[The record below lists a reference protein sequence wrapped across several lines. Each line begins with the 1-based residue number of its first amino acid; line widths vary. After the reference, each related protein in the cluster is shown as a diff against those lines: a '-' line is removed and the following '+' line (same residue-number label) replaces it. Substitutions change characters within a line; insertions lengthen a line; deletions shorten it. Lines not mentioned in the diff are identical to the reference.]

1 MGSKKI
7 GVIGAGIAGLT
18 AGLLLTKKGFN
29 VEIFE
34 KEKIIGGRALTI
46 NLSTLSISDYRK
58 LLSDFKMFIPFSNPD
73 LEDIFSKK
81 LFDGYKFDLGYH
93 AIGGGDMS
101 NINLI
106 LKKFNEHVDFLES
119 YVGFIREDG
128 YDYPFLS
135 KLDKLKILPNIMR
148 LLLVREKTLQKMD
161 SIPITE
167 TIERYGH
174 GKMKLILEV
183 FSRSITTVN
192 DLSRISTGEMIRAQ
206 RNLYRGSKPVGYPIN
221 GLIAIHDKI
230 ADLIG
235 KQGGKIH
242 LDSTVENIVIEDNKV
257 KGITVNG
264 VFHPYDIVV
273 FTLPPQN
280 LSSFASENIFPDEY
294 VKTLKSL
301 TATGSLCAYYALDK
315 MDSNLV
321 GKTFHFIERD
331 IGVEGND
338 AVGMIDFMTASPK
351 SKLSP
356 RDYYLIQSYIICT
369 PEEAK
374 DKKILEKLKTLLDEN
389 LARLLPDYENH
400 LKWAIY
406 PAIWHLDGVAKTI
419 DNIKPSISTPIENL
433 YLIGDGV
440 KATGIGFNCAVNSAK
455 LLYNSLIQ

>member
-1 MGSKKI
+1 MDSKKI
-7 GVIGAGIAGLT
+7 CIIGGGIAGLT
-18 AGLLLTKKGFN
+18 AGLLLTKRGFN
-29 VEIFE
+29 VDIFE
-34 KEKIIGGRALTI
+34 KEKILGGRALTVTP
-46 NLSTLSISDYRK
+46 STISLADYRK
-58 LLSDFKMFIPFSNPD
+58 LLSDFKMFIPFSTPS
-73 LEDIFSKK
+73 LEDIFSKN
-81 LFDGYKFDLGYH
+81 LLEGYKIDLGYH

-106 LKKFNEHVDFLES
+106 LKDFNEHVKFLES

-148 LLLVREKTLQKMD
+148 LLLAREKTLKQMD
-161 SIPITE
+161 TIPITE

-221 GLIAIHDKI
+221 GLRAIHDKL
-230 ADLIG
+230 AYLID
-235 KQGGKIH
+235 KQKGRIH
-242 LDSTVENIVIEDNKV
+242 LNSMVENIIIEDNKV
-257 KGITVNG
+257 RGVN
-264 VFHPYDIVV
+264 VDEDFHPYDIVV
-273 FTLPPQN
+273 FTPPPQN
-280 LSSFASENIFPDEY
+280 LFSFIREDFFPKKY

-315 MDSNLV
+315 IDSKLV

-331 IGVEGND
+331 IGIEGND
-338 AVGMIDFMTASPK
+338 AVGMIDFMTASPD
-351 SKLSP
+351 SNLSP
-356 RDYYLIQSYIICT
+356 RNHYLIQSYIICT

-374 DKKILEKLKTLLDEN
+374 DKKILERLKDLLDKN
-389 LARLLPDYENH
+389 LARLIPNYEEH
-400 LKWAIY
+400 LKWSIY

-433 YLIGDGV
+433 YIIGDGV

-455 LLYNSLIQ
+455 LLYNNLIQ